1 MREQPEKSA
10 EDESSKTGTSFLVQC
25 NGTRCMA
32 FRDEN
37 GNWRHYFSRELL
49 EGTVNIV
56 DDNTGH

>member
-10 EDESSKTGTSFLVQC
+10 EEDSSNSGTSFLVQC

-32 FRDEN
+32 FRDES

-49 EGTVNIV
+49 EGAVTIV
-56 DDNTGH
+56 DENAGR